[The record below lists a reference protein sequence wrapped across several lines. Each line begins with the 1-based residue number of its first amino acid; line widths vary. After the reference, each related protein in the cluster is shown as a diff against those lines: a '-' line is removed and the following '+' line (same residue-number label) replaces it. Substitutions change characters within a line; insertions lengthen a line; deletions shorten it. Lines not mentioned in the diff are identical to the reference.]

1 MNHDIYRQRESIST
15 TWQGTCSLSSCL
27 TSPRFHHPTHRFFPL
42 TWHILLRPAPLAPGT
57 SLGDQRI
64 PYPTRGHGKHIN
76 GVAEGKSTSRA
87 FLI

>member
-1 MNHDIYRQRESIST
+1 MTFIVSGIHLNNLARNMFT
-15 TWQGTCSLSSCL
+15 LSCL